1 MTNTLQPSNS
11 SKVWNSEARPR
22 FRTEAVRDHFKKSR
36 DVKTMHDDAIATE
49 KVRCQTYFIENEK
62 KEKNLSNLCN
72 EKVMSALYWLP
83 KEEVGHSKLNSLL
96 EPVESLGV
104 EEVAHI
110 KKRIAINAE
119 QSGKGEL
126 I

>member
-1 MTNTLQPSNS
+1 
-11 SKVWNSEARPR
+11 
-22 FRTEAVRDHFKKSR
+22 
-36 DVKTMHDDAIATE
+36 
-49 KVRCQTYFIENEK
+49 
-62 KEKNLSNLCN
+62 
-72 EKVMSALYWLP
+72 MSALYWLP

-110 KKRIAINAE
+110 KKRTAINTE